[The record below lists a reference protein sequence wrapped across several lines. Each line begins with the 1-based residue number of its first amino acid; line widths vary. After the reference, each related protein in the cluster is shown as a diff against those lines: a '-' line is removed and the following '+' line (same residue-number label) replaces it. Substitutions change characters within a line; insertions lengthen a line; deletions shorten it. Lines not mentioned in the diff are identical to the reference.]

1 MNNFF
6 KHTTSQ
12 FRSNRDTT
20 FNVRSTKYHSNSQ
33 VGCRYNHVCIIIYI
47 FYNTICS
54 FNFQYYLDNLNAKS
68 FRVAVSRL
76 RVSSHRLEVEKG
88 RCKTPPVPYN
98 NRLCNTC
105 ICQVLDDEF
114 HFLFE
119 CQLLQGKIHYT
130 LLLYT
135 SQHEQIVTAI
145 VKRK

>member
-1 MNNFF
+1 MFIQDWKSRLEN
-6 KHTTSQ
+6 
-12 FRSNRDTT
+12 
-20 FNVRSTKYHSNSQ
+20 ST
-33 VGCRYNHVCIIIYI
+33 RAL

-54 FNFQYYLDNLNAKS
+54 FNFQYYLDNLNVKS
-68 FRVAVSRL
+68 FRVAVARR

-88 RCKTPPVPYN
+88 RWKNPPVPYN

-119 CQLLQGKIHYT
+119 CQLLQGKIHNT
-130 LLLYT
+130 LLVYT